1 MSDPATQRR
10 PSLLERA
17 ANVYD
22 FDAAFRT
29 RDVGPRPIPA
39 DAVSEAEFRAVAEA
53 AAPVTPSAD
62 PQAAPR
68 FASAAKPVVT
78 IDAARFAEQ
87 GLLVPGAPVN
97 ALAEEFR
104 LVKRQLLLT
113 ARAVAASHGTRA
125 RAVLVSSANAHEG
138 KTYCAINLALSLA
151 AEREIEV
158 VLVDADVAKPD
169 VLARLGLEDRPG
181 LLDVLADPTA
191 EVEDYIVRTNVP
203 QLSLLPAGTRSN
215 QDTELLASAR
225 TPQLLDAILAAD
237 PRRIIVF
244 DSPPALAASPA
255 ATLALHVGQ
264 IMLVVRADRTS
275 ESDLREAVALLDGCE
290 QIQLVLNAV
299 AHAPGGRR
307 FGSYYGMEDA

>member
-1 MSDPATQRR
+1 MSDPTPLRR

-17 ANVYD
+17 ATVYD
-22 FDAAFRT
+22 FDAAFRA
-29 RDVGPRPIPA
+29 RGADARPIPA
-39 DAVSEAEFRAVAEA
+39 DAVTEPLPLVT
-53 AAPVTPSAD
+53 APNVVTPV
-62 PQAAPR
+62 PEGTPKPR
-68 FASAAKPVVT
+68 VQNRAQNVVT
-78 IDAARFAEQ
+78 IDPARFADQ
-87 GLLVPGAPVN
+87 GLLTPGAPVN

-104 LVKRQLLLT
+104 LIKRQLLLT
-113 ARAVAASHGTRA
+113 ARTVAASHGPRA
-125 RAVLVSSANAHEG
+125 RAILVGSANAHEG

-169 VLARLGLEDRPG
+169 VLVRLGLDDRPG
-181 LLDVLADPTA
+181 LLDVLADPSA
-191 EVEDYIVRTNVP
+191 QIEDYIVRTNVP

-225 TPQLLDAILAAD
+225 TPELLDALLAAD

-299 AHAPGGRR
+299 AHAPNGRR

>member
-39 DAVSEAEFRAVAEA
+39 DAVSEAELRAVAGP

-78 IDAARFAEQ
+78 IDPARFAEQ

>member
-1 MSDPATQRR
+1 MSDPTPLRR

-17 ANVYD
+17 ATVYD
-22 FDAAFRT
+22 FDAAFRA
-29 RDVGPRPIPA
+29 RGADARPIPA
-39 DAVSEAEFRAVAEA
+39 DAVTEPPPLA
-53 AAPVTPSAD
+53 AAPNVVTPV
-62 PQAAPR
+62 PEGTPKPR
-68 FASAAKPVVT
+68 VQNRAQNVVT
-78 IDAARFAEQ
+78 IDPARFADQ
-87 GLLVPGAPVN
+87 GLLTPGAPVN

-104 LVKRQLLLT
+104 LIKRQLLLT
-113 ARAVAASHGTRA
+113 ARTVAASHGPRA
-125 RAVLVSSANAHEG
+125 RAILVGSANAHEG

-151 AEREIEV
+151 AERDIEV

-169 VLARLGLEDRPG
+169 VLVRLGLDDRPG
-181 LLDVLADPTA
+181 LLDVLADPSA
-191 EVEDYIVRTNVP
+191 QIEDYIVRTNVP

-225 TPQLLDAILAAD
+225 TPELLDALLAAD

-299 AHAPGGRR
+299 AHAPNGRR

>member
-1 MSDPATQRR
+1 MSDPTPLRR

-17 ANVYD
+17 ATVYD
-22 FDAAFRT
+22 FDAAFRA
-29 RDVGPRPIPA
+29 RGADARPIPA
-39 DAVSEAEFRAVAEA
+39 DAVTEPLPLVT
-53 AAPVTPSAD
+53 APNVVTPVPEAT
-62 PQAAPR
+62 PKPR
-68 FASAAKPVVT
+68 VQNRAQSVVT
-78 IDAARFAEQ
+78 IDPARFADQ
-87 GLLVPGAPVN
+87 GLLTPGAPVN

-104 LVKRQLLLT
+104 LIKRQLLLT
-113 ARAVAASHGTRA
+113 ARTVAASHGPRA
-125 RAVLVSSANAHEG
+125 RAILVGSANAHEG

-169 VLARLGLEDRPG
+169 VLVRLGLDDRRG
-181 LLDVLADPTA
+181 LLDVLADPSA
-191 EVEDYIVRTNVP
+191 QIEDYIVRTNVP

-225 TPQLLDAILAAD
+225 TPELLDALLAAD

-264 IMLVVRADRTS
+264 IMLVVRADGTS

-299 AHAPGGRR
+299 AHAPNGRR

>member
-1 MSDPATQRR
+1 MSDPTPLRR

-17 ANVYD
+17 ATVYD
-22 FDAAFRT
+22 FDAAFRA
-29 RDVGPRPIPA
+29 RGADARPIPA
-39 DAVSEAEFRAVAEA
+39 DAVTEPLPLVTAPNVVTPVPEA
-53 AAPVTPSAD
+53 APK
-62 PQAAPR
+62 PR
-68 FASAAKPVVT
+68 VQNRAQNVVT
-78 IDAARFAEQ
+78 IDPARFADQ
-87 GLLVPGAPVN
+87 GLLTPGAPVN

-104 LVKRQLLLT
+104 LIKRQLLLT
-113 ARAVAASHGTRA
+113 ARAVAASHGPRA
-125 RAVLVSSANAHEG
+125 RAILVGSANAHEG

-169 VLARLGLEDRPG
+169 VLVRLGLEDRPG
-181 LLDVLADPTA
+181 LLDVLADPSA
-191 EVEDYIVRTNVP
+191 QIEDYIVRTNVP
-203 QLSLLPAGTRSN
+203 QLNLLPAGTRSN

-225 TPQLLDAILAAD
+225 TPELLDALLAAD

-299 AHAPGGRR
+299 AHAPNGRR

>member
-1 MSDPATQRR
+1 MIDPTPLRR

-17 ANVYD
+17 ATVYD
-22 FDAAFRT
+22 FDAAFRA
-29 RDVGPRPIPA
+29 RGAGARPIPA
-39 DAVSEAEFRAVAEA
+39 DAVTEPFPPTTAPDVVAPVAEVVPKLCA
-53 AAPVTPSAD
+53 RPD
-62 PQAAPR
+62 LQN
-68 FASAAKPVVT
+68 VVT
-78 IDAARFAEQ
+78 IDPARFADQ
-87 GLLVPGAPVN
+87 GLLTPGAPVN

-104 LVKRQLLLT
+104 LIKRQLLLT
-113 ARAVAASHGTRA
+113 ARAVAASHGPRA
-125 RAVLVSSANAHEG
+125 RAILVGSANAHEG

-169 VLARLGLEDRPG
+169 VLVRLGLDDRPG
-181 LLDVLADPTA
+181 LLDVLADPSA
-191 EVEDYIVRTNVP
+191 QIEDYIVRTNVP

-225 TPQLLDAILAAD
+225 TPELLDALLAAD

-299 AHAPGGRR
+299 AHAPNGRR

>member
-1 MSDPATQRR
+1 MNDPAPLRR
-10 PSLLERA
+10 LSLLERA

-22 FDAAFRT
+22 FDAAFRA
-29 RDVGPRPIPA
+29 RDVEPRPIPA
-39 DAVSEAEFRAVAEA
+39 DAVTQPVPATPEPAEPVPP
-53 AAPVTPSAD
+53 APATRPHSRTA
-62 PQAAPR
+62 Q
-68 FASAAKPVVT
+68 PVVT
-78 IDAARFAEQ
+78 IDPARFAEQ

-125 RAVLVSSANAHEG
+125 RAILVSSANAHEG

-169 VLARLGLEDRPG
+169 VLERLGLEDRPG

-191 EVEDYIVRTNVP
+191 EVENFIVRTNVP

-215 QDTELLASAR
+215 EDTELLASAR

>member
-1 MSDPATQRR
+1 MTDPAPQRR

-22 FDAAFRT
+22 FDAAFRS
-29 RDVGPRPIPA
+29 RDAAPRPIPA
-39 DAVSEAEFRAVAEA
+39 DAVTEPPLAPTKPVAA
-53 AAPVTPSAD
+53 AAPAPERRPIARAA
-62 PQAAPR
+62 QAA
-68 FASAAKPVVT
+68 VT
-78 IDAARFAEQ
+78 IDPARFAEQ

-113 ARAVAASHGTRA
+113 ARAVAPSQGTRA
-125 RAVLVSSANAHEG
+125 RAILVSSANAHEG

-151 AEREIEV
+151 AEREIQV

-169 VLARLGLEDRPG
+169 VMARLGLDDRPG
-181 LLDVLADPTA
+181 LLDALANPQA
-191 EVEDYIVRTNVP
+191 QIEDYIVPTNVP
-203 QLSLLPAGTRSN
+203 QLSILPAGTPSN

-225 TPQLLDAILAAD
+225 TPQLLDAMLAAD